1 MDSNATLSKWL
12 TEVRTVRYLPD
23 WFPGTG
29 FKAIA
34 KEVREKYQI
43 ANGGPME
50 YVKNAMKVS
59 P

>member
-1 MDSNATLSKWL
+1 MDLNVTPTKWL
-12 TEVRTVRYLPD
+12 TEFWAVRYLPD
-23 WFPGTG
+23 WFPGTR
-29 FKAIA
+29 FKALA

-59 P
+59 S